1 MLPLA
6 TLFAIAWSVWR
17 GASPL
22 GIALMTTGLLI
33 HIALMLGLVRA
44 SVGGVGGHAEWVRE
58 RSRRPRLLES
68 PAWLGGLVLVL
79 AGLAVASWW

>member
-1 MLPLA
+1 MLPLV
-6 TLFAIAWSVWR
+6 TLIAIAWSVWR

-22 GIALMTTGLLI
+22 GIGLMTAGLLI
-33 HIALMLGLVRA
+33 HVALMLRLVRA

-58 RSRRPRLLES
+58 QSRRPRLLES

-79 AGLAVASWW
+79 TGLAVASWW